1 MTSKKI
7 VIVAGM
13 HRSGTSALTRAI
25 NLAGVPLPSNLMPA
39 TPENRDGYWE
49 PVDLVVFHDKILK
62 SFESQWDD
70 FREVPQAWFDGD
82 EAERFGIGLSEWITE
97 EIAGKDGLLI
107 KDPRLCR
114 LLPLWQKVCAA
125 LGIDIYTV
133 IVVRNP
139 IEVVRSL
146 QTRNQFLP
154 MKSAILWLR
163 HFIDA
168 ERFTR
173 GRQRSFVDFDGLMN
187 NALSTIQRIA
197 AELGLVFPVPDSE
210 LAPLLDAAL
219 KPSLRHHVATRDDL
233 AKTGAPTSPPMVV
246 YPWVLDAAEGKN
258 PPFSVLDDVLNQL
271 RELEKGRS
279 ISYPLAS

>member
-25 NLAGVPLPSNLMPA
+25 NLAGVPLPSNLMPP
-39 TPENRDGYWE
+39 TPENSDGYWE
-49 PVDLVVFHDKILK
+49 SIDLALLHNALLE
-62 SFESQWDD
+62 SLGSQWDD
-70 FREVPQAWFDGD
+70 FREVPLAWFDGA
-82 EAERFGIGLSEWITE
+82 EADRFGIELGNWITE
-97 EIAGKDGLLI
+97 EIAEKDSLLI

-114 LLPLWQKVCAA
+114 VLPLWQKVCAS
-125 LGIDIYTV
+125 LGIEIYTV
-133 IVVRNP
+133 IAVRNP

-173 GRQRSFVDFDGLMN
+173 GQPRSFVDFDDLMN
-187 NALSTIQRIA
+187 NALSTVHRIA
-197 AELGLVFPVPDSE
+197 AELGIVFPVPDSE
-210 LAPLLDAAL
+210 LGPLLDAAL

-233 AKTGAPTSPPMVV
+233 AKTGAPTSPPMIV
-246 YPWVLDAAEGKN
+246 YPWVLDAVEGKN
-258 PPFSVLDDVLNQL
+258 PPLSVLDDIANQL
-271 RELEKGRS
+271 RELEKGREIKYS
-279 ISYPLAS
+279 PAP

>member
-7 VIVAGM
+7 LIVAGM

-25 NLAGVPLPSNLMPA
+25 NLAGVPLPGNLMPA
-39 TPENRDGYWE
+39 TPENSDGYWE
-49 PVDLVVFHDKILK
+49 PIDLALLHNAILE
-62 SFESQWDD
+62 SLGSQWDD
-70 FREVPQAWFDGD
+70 FREVPLAWFNGA
-82 EAERFGIGLSEWITE
+82 EAARFGIELGNWIAE
-97 EIAGKDGLLI
+97 EIAGKDSLLI

-114 LLPLWQKVCAA
+114 LIPLWQKVCAA
-125 LGIDIYTV
+125 LDIEIYTV
-133 IVVRNP
+133 IAVRNP
-139 IEVVRSL
+139 IEVARSL

-173 GRQRSFVDFDGLMN
+173 GRPRSFVDFDGLMS
-187 NALSTIQRIA
+187 NALSTIHRIS
-197 AELGLVFPVPDSE
+197 AELGWVFPVSDSE
-210 LAPLLDAAL
+210 LGPLLDAAL
-219 KPSLRHHVATRDDL
+219 KPSLRHHVATPDDL

-246 YPWVLDAAEGKN
+246 YPWVLDAVDGKN
-258 PPFSVLDDVLNQL
+258 PPLSVLDDLSNQL

-279 ISYPLAS
+279 ISYPSKP